1 MDHLPHREHLWDGQH
16 GGVQG
21 GRASVSPGAA
31 ASAGHGQALQAFMDL
46 GLEDSTTW
54 VTVIIPSG
62 LSQLEAHGQRCPG
75 ELSVVR
81 EMSRALTRVQP
92 QEGLELSEDG

>member
-1 MDHLPHREHLWDGQH
+1 MGEPQYPQVLRHLLGMVRPYRPL
-16 GGVQG
+16 
-21 GRASVSPGAA
+21 S
-31 ASAGHGQALQAFMDL
+31 DL